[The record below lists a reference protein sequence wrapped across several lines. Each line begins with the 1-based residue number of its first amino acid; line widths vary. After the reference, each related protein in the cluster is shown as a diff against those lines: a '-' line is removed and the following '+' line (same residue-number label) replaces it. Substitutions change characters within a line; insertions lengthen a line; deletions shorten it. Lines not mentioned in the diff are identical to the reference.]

1 MFNRIKNKYDKLMQ
15 NEFII
20 QINIFVNI
28 MDF

>member
-1 MFNRIKNKYDKLMQ
+1 MFNRIKNEYDKLMQ